1 MSANKIISNKKWHK
15 VANEMEATII
25 KNTEHHFI
33 RSFGKIRDNRID
45 ASLLGLVYPF
55 DIVDPNNIKMK
66 NTIKEIEKKLNINGG
81 LYRYEYDEYDGWMY
95 KNNNDN
101 NHYKKGAGAWPLL
114 NFWISLYYSK
124 IGDKNKAQKYY
135 NWVIDR
141 VENYIPEQIFENN
154 IQVGV
159 TPLCWSH
166 AMFNIAS
173 KELGYIK

>member
-66 NTIKEIEKKLNINGG
+66 NTIKEIEKN
-81 LYRYEYDEYDGWMY
+81 
-95 KNNNDN
+95 
-101 NHYKKGAGAWPLL
+101 
-114 NFWISLYYSK
+114 
-124 IGDKNKAQKYY
+124 
-135 NWVIDR
+135 
-141 VENYIPEQIFENN
+141 
-154 IQVGV
+154 
-159 TPLCWSH
+159 
-166 AMFNIAS
+166 
-173 KELGYIK
+173 